1 MIPFKTTKDIK
12 VPKRLIDQVI
22 GQDRA
27 VDIVKKAAKQRRNI
41 LLIGPP
47 GTGKSMIAK
56 AMSELLPIT
65 ELEDVIVYKNKKNEN
80 RPHILVVKTY
90 PDYKYLEKHP
100 QYIPYYT
107 KEEIELI
114 KTYSEQ
120 NKKLEIPKYI
130 KTGLGRRIVD
140 KTHSQLNSMIGKRAA
155 NTFGVNP
162 ILLLATIVI
171 IGALVFPGLD
181 TDTKWLIVG
190 GTLGISLLFLLSTAA
205 GSLSQRMIPKASD
218 EPKLIV
224 DNTGKTTAPFI
235 DATGTKAGALLGDVK
250 HDPLQSGG
258 LGTPAHYRVEA
269 GAIHRANKGVLFID
283 EIASLKANWQQE
295 LLTAMQEKEYAIT
308 GQSEMSSGALVHTEP
323 VPSDFVLV
331 ASGNLP
337 DLKNIH
343 PALRS
348 RIRGSGYEIYVQN
361 MMEDTEDNEN
371 KLVRFVAQE
380 IKKDGKIPPF
390 TKDAVLEIIKEA
402 KKMSGRKKK
411 LTLRLRELGGLIRAA
426 GDIAVSNNA
435 DIVTD
440 KDVIKAKSI
449 FRSIEY
455 QLSDRMIEQK
465 KAYELVLNKGVK
477 IGRVNGLA
485 VLGES
490 TAGIMLPIEAEVT
503 PASSKEEG
511 KVIATGKL
519 GDIAKEAVAN
529 VSAIIKR
536 HVGTDISK
544 KDIHIQFLQAYNV
557 EGDSASI
564 SIAIAVISAL
574 TNIPVRQDV
583 AITGSLSIRGEVLP
597 VGGVSAK
604 IEAAAKSGIKTVI
617 IPYKNKDDVVLEKKY
632 EKSIKI
638 IPVKTLIEALQIGL
652 KEGKKKRE
660 LLKKFKKMF

>member
-1 MIPFKTTKDIK
+1 MIPFKTTKELK
-12 VPKRLIDQVI
+12 VPARLVDQVI
-22 GQDRA
+22 GQKKA

-47 GTGKSMIAK
+47 GTGKSMIAQ
-56 AMSELLPIT
+56 AMSELLPVT
-65 ELEDVIVYKNKKNEN
+65 ELEDIIIYKNKVNEN
-80 RPHILVVKTY
+80 RPRVLIVRTY
-90 PDYKYLEKHP
+90 PNYSYLSKNP

-107 KEEIELI
+107 KIEIENI
-114 KTYSEQ
+114 
-120 NKKLEIPKYI
+120 KKLSTSNQLSDLPKYLKI
-130 KTGLGRRIVD
+130 GLGRRIVD
-140 KTHSQLNSMIGKRAA
+140 RAHSSVQSIMGKKSSLL
-155 NTFGVNP
+155 NP
-162 ILLLATIVI
+162 ILVVASVI
-171 IGALVFPGLD
+171 IIGSLLYPGID
-181 TDTKWLIVG
+181 TDTKWLIIG
-190 GTLGISLLFLLSTAA
+190 GTLGIGLLYLLSTAA
-205 GSLSQRMIPKASD
+205 GSLGQRMIPKASD

-224 DNTGKTTAPFI
+224 DNTGKHTAPFI
-235 DATGTKAGALLGDVK
+235 DGTGTKAGALLGDVK

-283 EIASLKANWQQE
+283 EIASLKLNWQQE
-295 LLTAMQEKEYAIT
+295 LLTAMQEKRYSIT

-323 VPSDFVLV
+323 IPSDFVLI
-331 ASGNLP
+331 AAGNLP
-337 DLKNIH
+337 DLKQLH

-348 RIRGSGYEIYVQN
+348 RIRGSGYEIYVEQ
-361 MMEDTEDNEN
+361 MMEDNMENEN
-371 KLVRFVAQE
+371 KLARFVAQE
-380 IKKDGKIPPF
+380 IKKDGKIPAF
-390 TKDAVLEIIKEA
+390 TRNAVLEIIKEA
-402 KKMSGRKKK
+402 RKMSGRKKK
-411 LTLRLRELGGLIRAA
+411 LTLNLRELGGLVRAA
-426 GDIAVSNNA
+426 GDVAVDKNSEV
-435 DIVTD
+435 VTD
-440 KDVIKAKSI
+440 RHVITAKSI

-455 QLSDRMIEQK
+455 QLSDKMIEQRR
-465 KAYELVLNKGVK
+465 AYEMVLNKNAK

-490 TAGIMLPIEAEVT
+490 SAGIVLPIEAEVT

-511 KVIATGKL
+511 RLIATGKL

-536 HVGTDISK
+536 HVGTEITK

-564 SIAIAVISAL
+564 SVAIAVISAL
-574 TNIPVRQDV
+574 TGIPIRQDV

-604 IEAAAKSGIKTVI
+604 IEAAAKAGIETVI

-638 IPVKTLIEALQIGL
+638 VPVKTLTEALQIGL
-652 KEGKKKRE
+652 KEGKAKTA